1 MNLCD
6 EEEVTLLMASHDT
19 SLEKNFDTS
28 INLEKIL
35 L

>member
-19 SLEKNFDTS
+19 SLKKNFDMS